1 MTTYTINASG
11 SQTYTFTDTNDSL
24 LYHKKVER
32 NVLLTQSDM
41 FVVPDRG
48 LSDSKLTAWKTYR
61 QELRD
66 LDFSDPLNI
75 VWPEEPK

>member
-32 NVLLTQSDM
+32 NVLSTQSDA

-48 LSDSKLTAWKTYR
+48 LSESKLTEWKTYR
-61 QELRD
+61 QRLRD
-66 LDFSDPLNI
+66 MDFSDPKNLN
-75 VWPEEPK
+75 WPDKPE